1 MIHIVVHMH
10 HVVIMPNETSSGTGI
25 KHATLAEMYR
35 RKREGRARWLTTFAL
50 SATGYWQVATS
61 RRSSAGYGPVTTFLC
76 SSADYGQVDHL
87 SRFQR
92 RLWAG

>member
-10 HVVIMPNETSSGTGI
+10 TMFTFIMPNETSSGTST

-50 SATGYWQVATS
+50 SG
-61 RRSSAGYGPVTTFLC
+61 
-76 SSADYGQVDHL
+76 YGQVDHL
-87 SRFQR
+87 SLFQR